1 MDKLK
6 ELVREALKNAAE
18 NGYEFKG
25 MDARAIAVDM
35 LTYNPELE
43 DADLDEV
50 TRIVAEIRNA

>member
-18 NGYEFKG
+18 NGYDFTG

-35 LTYNPELE
+35 LTYDAALE
-43 DADLDEV
+43 EADLDEV
-50 TRIVAEIRNA
+50 TRIVEELRK